1 MRDYLLAV
9 LLGIVEGLTEF
20 LPVSSTAHLRI
31 LQAALGIDLG
41 DPYWKTFSI
50 VIQLGAIL
58 CLPVYFW
65 QRLVG
70 LLRGFPRGVR
80 GDRTA
85 LDHPLTLTLI
95 AFVVTA
101 IPSFLLSKVI
111 GKHLESLRVMALSL
125 LVGGIVMWVVDARH
139 ERARRGR
146 RAAAA

>member
-70 LLRGFPRGVR
+70 LLRGFP
-80 GDRTA
+80 
-85 LDHPLTLTLI
+85 
-95 AFVVTA
+95 
-101 IPSFLLSKVI
+101 
-111 GKHLESLRVMALSL
+111 
-125 LVGGIVMWVVDARH
+125 
-139 ERARRGR
+139 ARRPR
-146 RAAAA
+146 